1 VVQPKNKNIMKRVIV
16 ILLGLLFISFEYR
29 NTQNISV
36 SSEDEKTSHN
46 DIIAKNITYSVNF
59 KQKHPYAKFCE
70 EYGGVAIQHHLDCGV
85 PASIQLAQA
94 ITESG
99 GGRSDIARHSN
110 NLFGMKYYKELYIGG
125 YYETSSGSRW
135 RKYKNFEDSF
145 NDHAEFL
152 NKFYPHAIGK
162 DWKYWS
168 NNCTGYGGEGY
179 WKHIGMVVEK
189 FELWRYDDLVSDYQK
204 RQRYKL

>member
-16 ILLGLLFISFEYR
+16 ILLGILFISFEYR
-29 NTQNISV
+29 NSQNISV
-36 SSEDEKTSHN
+36 SSEDEKTVHS
-46 DIIAKNITYSVNF
+46 DIIAEDISYNVNF

-70 EYGGVAIQHHLDCGV
+70 EYRGVAIQHQLDCGI

-94 ITESG
+94 IAESG
-99 GGRSDIARHSN
+99 GGLSDIAKRSN
-110 NLFGMKYYKELYIGG
+110 NLFGMKYYKELYAGG
-125 YYETSSGSRW
+125 YYETPSGSRW
-135 RKYKNFEDSF
+135 RKYDNFKGSFED
-145 NDHAEFL
+145 HAQFL
-152 NKFYPHAIGK
+152 NKFYSHAIGK

-168 NNCTGYGGEGY
+168 DNCTGYGGEGY

-189 FELWRYDDLVSDYQK
+189 YELWRYDDLVSDYQK